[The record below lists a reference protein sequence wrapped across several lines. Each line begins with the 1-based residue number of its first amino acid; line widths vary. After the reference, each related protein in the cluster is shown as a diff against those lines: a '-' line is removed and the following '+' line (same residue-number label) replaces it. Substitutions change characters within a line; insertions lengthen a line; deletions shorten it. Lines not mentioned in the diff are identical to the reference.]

1 MQAVKKSV
9 PVMVRTVLLNY
20 SIKTEIRV
28 VVSRSDF
35 ENFVIV
41 MIVIIIVIIIIIII
55 IIII

>member
-1 MQAVKKSV
+1 
-9 PVMVRTVLLNY
+9 MVRTVLLNY

-41 MIVIIIVIIIIIII
+41 MIVIIIIIIIIII
-55 IIII
+55 